1 MKRGC
6 RIASGRL
13 LAGLLFLFLCLRLA
27 GEEWLPESRGKVVR
41 HTYYVLDFN
50 DEHHQ
55 ANWVYY
61 EMSPERLVK
70 RASRKDDFRTDPA
83 VGEACATL
91 ADYRKSG
98 YDRGHLCPA
107 ADMAFD
113 ERAMSETFY
122 LSNMTPQTHACNAGI
137 WSRLE
142 AHVRERAR
150 KERLYVVTGP
160 VFKDVH
166 GAIGENE
173 VTVPGYFYK
182 LFYSPSRQQMVA
194 YVIPNKAS
202 RQTLAS
208 FAVPVD
214 KVERITGIDFFPG
227 LPDELERIVEADTF
241 SHAGDPYITA
251 LLDAVAGKESGGNP
265 AEEKVRRP
273 KSGDNRTAAAD
284 KTAGTSSD
292 SRRYVPSAREQ
303 VILVLSVLLLFG
315 MWRIFVYRGKRAG
328 KKSRSRSR
336 RSPSRSRRK

>member
-1 MKRGC
+1 M
-6 RIASGRL
+6 
-13 LAGLLFLFLCLRLA
+13 
-27 GEEWLPESRGKVVR
+27 
-41 HTYYVLDFN
+41 
-50 DEHHQ
+50 
-55 ANWVYY
+55 
-61 EMSPERLVK
+61 
-70 RASRKDDFRTDPA
+70 
-83 VGEACATL
+83 
-91 ADYRKSG
+91 
-98 YDRGHLCPA
+98 
-107 ADMAFD
+107 
-113 ERAMSETFY
+113 
-122 LSNMTPQTHACNAGI
+122 
-137 WSRLE
+137 
-142 AHVRERAR
+142 RERAR

-166 GAIGENE
+166 GAIGKNE

-194 YVIPNKAS
+194 YVVPNKAS

-241 SHAGDPYITA
+241 SHVGDPYITA